1 MNPPDPGTATERI
14 TDEAF
19 DQRLIE
25 GLQRDDR
32 ESLAAAYDSY
42 GGLAYALAARLMG
55 VRSDAEDVVQESFL
69 ALWRQA
75 PRLDARRGLRS
86 YLMTIVHNKAV
97 DRLRQKGRRPE
108 AVLNEDAPFMAP
120 ESEEPAQIAEKDSEA
135 GEVRAAMAGLSED
148 QRKAVELTY
157 FLGMTI
163 NDAAAMLQVPAGTVK
178 SRLRLALG
186 HMRRR
191 LEGTL

>member
-1 MNPPDPGTATERI
+1 MNAPDPIAGVER
-14 TDEAF
+14 TNDEAF
-19 DQRLIE
+19 DQKLIE

-32 ESLAAAYDSY
+32 ESLAAAYDTY
-42 GGLAYALAARLMG
+42 GGLACALAARVMG
-55 VRSDAEDVVQESFL
+55 VSSDAEDVVQESFL

-75 PRLDARRGLRS
+75 PRLDAKRGLRS

-97 DRLRQKGRRPE
+97 DKLRQKGRRPE
-108 AVLNEDAPFMAP
+108 AVLNEDAPFKAA
-120 ESEEPAQIAEKDSEA
+120 EAEEPERIAEKTSEA
-135 GEVRAAMAGLSED
+135 DEVRAAMADLSEE

-163 NDAAAMLQVPAGTVK
+163 NDAAALLESPVGTVK
-178 SRLRLALG
+178 SLLRLALG

-191 LEGTL
+191 LETTT